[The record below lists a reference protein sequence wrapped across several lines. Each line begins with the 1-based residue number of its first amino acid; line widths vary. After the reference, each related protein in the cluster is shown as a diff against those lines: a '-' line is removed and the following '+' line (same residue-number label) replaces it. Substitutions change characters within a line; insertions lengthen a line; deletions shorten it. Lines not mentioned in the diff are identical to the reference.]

1 MSKLNIVVGII
12 VVVGLALWSTIF
24 VVNERNQAIVTR
36 FGEITSIKTE
46 PGLYFKAPFI
56 EAVQIIEDRLLLLDQ
71 EGMTVQVKGGKFYE
85 VDAFLTYRISDARAF
100 REKLLGS
107 IPRAEARLGTRME
120 SALRSVYGLRDFND
134 ALSQARN
141 EMMTEAR
148 DILRGDISELGLEVV
163 DVRIRRTD
171 LTVQVSSQT
180 YDRMIAERLAE
191 AALLRARGK
200 ERAQTIRAI
209 ADRQAVSIVADARR
223 DSEIL
228 RGEGDAERNA
238 IFASAFGQDVEFFE
252 FYRSMQSYRNALES
266 TGTTLILSPDSEFF
280 RYFNSDTGE

>member
-1 MSKLNIVVGII
+1 MSRLNILVGII
-12 VVVGLALWSTIF
+12 VVVGLALWSTVF

-46 PGLYFKAPFI
+46 PGLYFKLPFI
-56 EAVQIIEDRLLLLDQ
+56 ESVQIIEDRLLLLDQ

-134 ALSQARN
+134 ALSEARN

-209 ADRQAVSIVADARR
+209 ADRQAVSIVADSRR

-238 IFASAFGQDVEFFE
+238 IFATAFGKDIEFFE